1 MSSNRSA
8 ELDAVVPANLAA
20 DVAAEWALC
29 GDPLVGQLVGPY
41 LVTRKLGEG
50 GMGAVYEVVHRSLQR
65 KAAMKVLRAHHAHS
79 PEAAQRFL
87 NEACAVSHIHH
98 AGIAGVFDVG
108 ELADGSHYFLME
120 YLPGKTLGSRLR
132 RYRTDQLCEQLA
144 PTLRLMEQLAAT
156 LTLVHAHGIVHCDLK
171 PENIMI
177 VPDPQMVGGERAVLM
192 DFGIARAISEP
203 EAHSSPSADSLND
216 ASRDGNRMG
225 TPLFMSP
232 EQCRGMR
239 RIDGKADVYAMGVL
253 LFRLCTGQFPFMG
266 RLIEILA
273 KHVAEAPPS
282 PRSWN
287 PALSPELDAL
297 IVRMLA
303 KVPELRPT
311 MAEVQ
316 ARLTSLRVEAES
328 MQATVAVTGSSRAH
342 GLTLKVPV
350 VERFTSRW
358 ALATGMLLLTILSC
372 CLSVHLSPER
382 SLLRVVPEQV
392 MQHAEPASVGCS
404 LRSLGLSL
412 GSEVGSSGAE
422 LRLSGCKVARR
433 FFDGEGRSFGVLE
446 REAKLPQDP
455 RAHALLC
462 S

>member
-8 ELDAVVPANLAA
+8 EMDAVLPANLAPE
-20 DVAAEWALC
+20 VAAEWALC

-65 KAAMKVLRAHHAHS
+65 KAAMKVLRAHHADS

-98 AGIAGVFDVG
+98 AGIAGAFDVG
-108 ELADGSHYFLME
+108 ELPDGSHYFLME
-120 YLPGKTLGSRLR
+120 YLPGKTLGTRLR
-132 RYRTDQLCEQLA
+132 RYRSDQLAEQLA

-171 PENIMI
+171 PENLML
-177 VPDPQMVGGERAVLM
+177 VPDPQMVGGERLVLM
-192 DFGIARAISEP
+192 DFGIARPISQP
-203 EAHSSPSADSLND
+203 ELSAHSLDALDD

-225 TPLFMSP
+225 TPLYMSP
-232 EQCRGMR
+232 EQCRGTR

-282 PRSWN
+282 PRAWN
-287 PALSPELDAL
+287 PSLSAELDSL

-303 KVPELRPT
+303 KIPAQRPT
-311 MAEVQ
+311 MAEVL
-316 ARLTSLRVEAES
+316 ATLTSLRTQAETLRS
-328 MQATVAVTGSSRAH
+328 TVAAEGPNRA
-342 GLTLKVPV
+342 PN
-350 VERFTSRW
+350 FTVKIPGVARSTSKW
-358 ALATGMLLLTILSC
+358 AIATGMLLLTILSC
-372 CLSVHLSPER
+372 CLSGHLSPER
-382 SLLRVVPEQV
+382 SRLPLVSREATH
-392 MQHAEPASVGCS
+392 HAEPAAQGCGM
-404 LRSLGLSL
+404 RSP
-412 GSEVGSSGAE
+412 GSSPSREEGSFGQA
-422 LRLSGCKVARR
+422 LRASGCKISALAS
-433 FFDGEGRSFGVLE
+433 DGNLSFPGASE
-446 REAKLPQDP
+446 REAQL
-455 RAHALLC
+455 
-462 S
+462 